1 MWADLK
7 AGFSHP
13 ARRRLWLTIVSGILI
28 AGGLLARYGFDNI
41 GLWSAAM
48 VAAALLA
55 GADITVR
62 AVQALRIR
70 HLSIELL
77 VTVAATGAL
86 VIGEYW
92 EAAAV
97 TFLFIFGS
105 WLEIGRAHV

>member
-28 AGGLLARYGFDNI
+28 VGGLLARHGSDNI
-41 GLWSAAM
+41 DPWSAAL

-55 GADITVR
+55 GADIAVR
-62 AVQALRIR
+62 AVQALRLR
-70 HLSIELL
+70 HLSIEPL

-86 VIGEYW
+86 LIGEY
-92 EAAAV
+92 
-97 TFLFIFGS
+97 
-105 WLEIGRAHV
+105 